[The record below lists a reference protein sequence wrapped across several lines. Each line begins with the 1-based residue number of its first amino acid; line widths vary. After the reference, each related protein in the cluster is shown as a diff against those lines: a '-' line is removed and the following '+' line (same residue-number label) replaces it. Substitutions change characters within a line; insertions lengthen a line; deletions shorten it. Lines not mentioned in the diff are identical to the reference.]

1 MTPDWDA
8 YWGSLRAMR
17 ILAAASLLGSIAVW
31 IALGPLG
38 LFLGFLAV
46 FLAYRQ
52 LRNWPCPRCRLPI
65 AGVRFTTF
73 PERCANCGLQ
83 VFGHVVD
90 IEAPFTI
97 DPAGMELTHR
107 LRHFIAGYEVVAG
120 GALMV
125 MTAFASMGLAFT
137 TLLEGLAGMSL
148 AAGIWLWRDE
158 MRGYQLSRTLQW
170 AQLVRFQ
177 SPWLTYLAAAGGSL
191 DLTHINGN
199 ITLSPSVAA
208 NLQLAWKPGLPIGVA
223 VNLWA
228 GMLLLVLFHARP
240 RTAHD
245 RSATD
250 QDPALPAALV

>member
-73 PERCANCGLQ
+73 L
-83 VFGHVVD
+83 
-90 IEAPFTI
+90 
-97 DPAGMELTHR
+97 ELTHR